1 MHAMANCVYVVVVLQ
16 ETEQLLVYPHGKMTC
31 SVPLRGSIP
40 LKWSSPVH
48 MKYEPIQTLALIFT
62 AYIFRATYEK
72 YHVFILD
79 LLMYIHTYIHTY
91 RYDPVVII
99 DSDRR
104 TSNDLAAKH
113 ICEVL
118 DIYSDNTGASGQAR
132 SSTCLHTYMHVVVY
146 YLRRNYFHQFSGQ

>member
-1 MHAMANCVYVVVVLQ
+1 MHLMYVCMHAMANCVYVAVLQ
-16 ETEQLLVYPHGKMTC
+16 ETEQLLVSPHGEITC

-62 AYIFRATYEK
+62 AYIFRATYFK
-72 YHVFILD
+72 LSR
-79 LLMYIHTYIHTY
+79 IHIGLIHLHTY
-91 RYDPVVII
+91 RCDPVVII

-132 SSTCLHTYMHVVVY
+132 SSTCLHTYIHTCCCII
-146 YLRRNYFHQFSGQ
+146 SS

>member
-1 MHAMANCVYVVVVLQ
+1 MYVCMHAMANCVYVVVLQ
-16 ETEQLLVYPHGKMTC
+16 ETEQLLVYPHGKITC

-40 LKWSSPVH
+40 LKGSSPVH
-48 MKYEPIQTLALIFT
+48 MKYEPIQTLAQIFT
-62 AYIFRATYEK
+62 AYICLATFFK
-72 YHVFILD
+72 VSRIHIGFTHV
-79 LLMYIHTYIHTY
+79 HTY
-91 RYDPVVII
+91 RYDPVGII

-132 SSTCLHTYMHVVVY
+132 LSTCLHTYIHTCCCI
-146 YLRRNYFHQFSGQ
+146 